1 MAREIL
7 SIKLSQLD
15 DRVAKLHQRIRMS
28 ETASHAQ
35 LQKEIRSLRQDCIR
49 TEESLRENLQ
59 HSKSALTTWLAKDYG
74 QMEAIIRR
82 SRAQLEAEAQSAPG
96 SEALAEEQLLLA
108 EYALDFAHQA
118 ADRALLL
125 SMEAIDTQLL
135 AQQEGGTP

>member
-7 SIKLSQLD
+7 SIKLSHLD
-15 DRVAKLHQRIRMS
+15 DRMEKLHQRIRMS
-28 ETASHAQ
+28 ETASHTQ
-35 LQKEIRSLRQDCIR
+35 LQKEIRSLKQDCIR
-49 TEESLRENLQ
+49 TEEALRENLQ
-59 HSKSALTTWLAKDYG
+59 HSKSELTTWLAKDYG

-82 SRAQLEAEAQSAPG
+82 SRARLEAEAQSAPG
-96 SEALAEEQLLLA
+96 SEALAEAQLLLA